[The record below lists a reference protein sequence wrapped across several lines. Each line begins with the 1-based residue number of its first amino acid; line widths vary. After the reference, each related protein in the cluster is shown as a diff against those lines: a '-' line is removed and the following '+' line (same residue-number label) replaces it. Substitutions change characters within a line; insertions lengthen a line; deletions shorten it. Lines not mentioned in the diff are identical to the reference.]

1 MRKKSLIIAIFLVVI
16 DQIVKISIDNF
27 LRYSEIIELI
37 PNFFYISKVYNTGAA
52 WSMLSGEIL
61 ILVGVSLIAMLF
73 LINYQKSFQNNYRNT
88 MAFGLIYGGLLG
100 NLIDRIIYG
109 HVIDYLKMLIFG
121 YNFPIFNLA
130 DVAIVVGFILL
141 IYAVIKG
148 EDKVDSKNKR
158 KHKTG

>member
-158 KHKTG
+158 KHED

>member
-1 MRKKSLIIAIFLVVI
+1 
-16 DQIVKISIDNF
+16 
-27 LRYSEIIELI
+27 
-37 PNFFYISKVYNTGAA
+37 
-52 WSMLSGEIL
+52 MLSGEIL

-158 KHKTG
+158 QHKTG

>member
-1 MRKKSLIIAIFLVVI
+1 
-16 DQIVKISIDNF
+16 
-27 LRYSEIIELI
+27 
-37 PNFFYISKVYNTGAA
+37 
-52 WSMLSGEIL
+52 MLSGEIL

>member
-121 YNFPIFNLA
+121 YNFPIFNIA
-130 DVAIVVGFILL
+130 DIAVVIGVIL
-141 IYAVIKG
+141 IIFEIIFEERIHG
-148 EDKVDSKNKR
+148 KN
-158 KHKTG
+158 

>member
-73 LINYQKSFQNNYRNT
+73 LINYQKSFENNYRNT